1 MYRRGRV
8 KRDER
13 AVNLNWCLIFLN
25 SSQGTLSP
33 RLRAKSAS
41 CLADSTMPLL
51 ALASKWFLMTSDA
64 VFVVVAGGGGGI
76 FFSGQADGVDGILEK
91 NRERDFSK
99 T

>member
-64 VFVVVAGGGGGI
+64 VFVVAGGGI
-76 FFSGQADGVDGILEK
+76 FSGQADGVDGILEK
-91 NRERDFSK
+91 NKERDFSR

>member
-1 MYRRGRV
+1 
-8 KRDER
+8 
-13 AVNLNWCLIFLN
+13 
-25 SSQGTLSP
+25 
-33 RLRAKSAS
+33 
-41 CLADSTMPLL
+41 
-51 ALASKWFLMTSDA
+51 MTSDA